1 MPIKLFFSELLQ
13 KLSPNS
19 SKSELCRLAQQS
31 RFSIDGVKTDEVNAD
46 IDVKMKCVK
55 IGKRKWSKFII
66 NSLLDITEI
75 GIHYEI

>member
-1 MPIKLFFSELLQ
+1 MS
-13 KLSPNS
+13 
-19 SKSELCRLAQQS
+19 RLAQQS

-66 NSLLDITEI
+66 NSLVDITEI